1 MTMQDPWNWTVD
13 DVIRHLGSSTDLLVH
28 TLFRTRLAYFERAL
42 RGNGIDGKQ
51 LLGSTE
57 ETMVAMKSVG
67 LHDYDMISK
76 MVRTIDRLRAISPGY
91 LGHLSA
97 KIRASNPSAMVSDQ
111 PVVRPD
117 ATTSTPQARRPSL
130 TLTNEIFHTPDS
142 YPRSEYTSPRNT
154 APKRRVN
161 VTTTRSSDTFLGS
174 KLPIDNIFFGV
185 NKNTLRQY
193 TTANHIDDGSDDD
206 ETPGDFVLLPTSS
219 THISAGKKAFVARRM
234 RFLHRTTPQRLTKN
248 KALIQPYPQR
258 LAMSRASKVMMITV
272 QGDAATMS
280 VRHSD
285 DLERPVDP
293 EQEESNQWDWLLAK
307 WKNTADDQELPIYN
321 AAELEDD
328 SDGSLE
334 DEIERDEAEDQAAK
348 RRQLSKET
356 VEKLVEKYIDTQGDD
371 WEWTKRNKCQA
382 KAYKLWHTTL
392 GAGRQQQ
399 VTLQKANI
407 AHLSARLGKIR
418 EGIEEELWTKEDLL
432 MKQCE
437 AMHQTC
443 SDLMEA
449 RHLLKVLESS
459 ERPERPHARS
469 ITESRTSRKIGSDD
483 EESLQS
489 ASDVDT
495 LEDFI
500 EHDEDAHLA
509 PPRRHRSPQIR
520 PRDDSTTAHNHD
532 MLAPNVGRGDVQ
544 AIPNSPASSSGAISP
559 SPEYEVIDLTKS
571 SPPVTPEK
579 PRMTLQ
585 AISQDDNRDHALP
598 AELTNP
604 NPHLATDAQIR
615 SWSWEDLKN
624 NDDSR
629 RLVMKIVIELEAK
642 TRGAVFDRFRQLEYD
657 VFREEVK
664 NSLNTLVN
672 GSHKVRGLTENDSR
686 IALINAKLWC
696 SFRELEQRYSQGVPE
711 HILMICQNLKGLNAL
726 HDFMRDW
733 DENRHRLANEEE
745 VIILDK
751 RGKSNKGKLGKA
763 NSKTKE
769 VRRQLKSGQERIAE
783 QEENKRQLLSSATF
797 DVNVDI
803 PINLTK
809 KEDEPFIMINK
820 HIAHAIKPHQVE
832 GVQFMWRELIKSS
845 EGCLLAHTSQSAL
858 NF

>member
-1 MTMQDPWNWTVD
+1 
-13 DVIRHLGSSTDLLVH
+13 
-28 TLFRTRLAYFERAL
+28 
-42 RGNGIDGKQ
+42 
-51 LLGSTE
+51 
-57 ETMVAMKSVG
+57 
-67 LHDYDMISK
+67 
-76 MVRTIDRLRAISPGY
+76 
-91 LGHLSA
+91 
-97 KIRASNPSAMVSDQ
+97 
-111 PVVRPD
+111 
-117 ATTSTPQARRPSL
+117 
-130 TLTNEIFHTPDS
+130 
-142 YPRSEYTSPRNT
+142 
-154 APKRRVN
+154 
-161 VTTTRSSDTFLGS
+161 
-174 KLPIDNIFFGV
+174 
-185 NKNTLRQY
+185 
-193 TTANHIDDGSDDD
+193 
-206 ETPGDFVLLPTSS
+206 
-219 THISAGKKAFVARRM
+219 
-234 RFLHRTTPQRLTKN
+234 
-248 KALIQPYPQR
+248 
-258 LAMSRASKVMMITV
+258 
-272 QGDAATMS
+272 
-280 VRHSD
+280 
-285 DLERPVDP
+285 
-293 EQEESNQWDWLLAK
+293 
-307 WKNTADDQELPIYN
+307 
-321 AAELEDD
+321 
-328 SDGSLE
+328 
-334 DEIERDEAEDQAAK
+334 
-348 RRQLSKET
+348 
-356 VEKLVEKYIDTQGDD
+356 
-371 WEWTKRNKCQA
+371 
-382 KAYKLWHTTL
+382 
-392 GAGRQQQ
+392 
-399 VTLQKANI
+399 
-407 AHLSARLGKIR
+407 
-418 EGIEEELWTKEDLL
+418 

-672 GSHKVRGLTENDSR
+672 GSHKVRGLTEFDSR

-733 DENRHRLANEEE
+733 DENRHHLANEEE

-820 HIAHAIKPHQVE
+820 HIAHVIKPHQVE